1 MCPSGTGSFGNAG
14 LGLLSNGLAASDVDG
29 GTVAAG
35 FTRIQAYRAG
45 LVSTDTNTCYN
56 HFP

>member
-1 MCPSGTGSFGNAG
+1 MA
-14 LGLLSNGLAASDVDG
+14 GLLSNGLAASDVDG